1 MADQSKLIFVN
12 SGAEYEESS
21 ALDSLQYAS
30 FKTANFE
37 LTDTLLGQLAGAIQ
51 ASAGVADADKFIK
64 TDASGELD
72 QSFLNLSGLESQLDH
87 NSLTNLAVGDV
98 HTQYILVAGTRAF
111 TGDQSMG
118 GNKLTNIGVDASS
131 ITGALDATNKAYV
144 DAIAQ
149 GLRPKGDIAVA
160 TTANIDVA
168 SAPASID
175 GYTVQAGDRILV
187 KDQTDPTENG
197 IYDFNGSG
205 SALTRSEDQDNSPL
219 AEIVNGVFVPTIAN
233 GTANSGKPFF
243 ISSVGTG
250 GDGAH
255 QIGTDNITW
264 SEFTS
269 PSQLNAGSGIDISG
283 GIVSV
288 RLATAG
294 GLKFVADEIVVE
306 PADFAGQGLQDDGS
320 DNLEIDF
327 ADTATEMGNA
337 QAVSALDLSSNGANQ
352 GAKILGADPASIS
365 QSSATTIQGILEDIS
380 TALDEADPDRV
391 SATVN
396 TGQTVSAFDFVAIVG
411 NDLVEPLDITASE
424 KPLGVAE
431 AGASAGQ
438 TVQALQKGEVAVGAI
453 SGATAGTTYY
463 WDGSALVNTVPSG
476 SGSRVWKVGY
486 AKNATDL
493 FIDWELIKRNS

>member
-37 LTDTLLGQLAGAIQ
+37 LTDTLLGELVGAINSSTG
-51 ASAGVADADKFIK
+51 APDAGKFIK
-64 TDASGELD
+64 TDAGGLID
-72 QSFLNLSGLESQLDH
+72 QSFLSLSGLEGQLDH

-118 GNKLTNIGVDASS
+118 GNKLTNIGTDATS
-131 ITGALDATNKAYV
+131 ITNALDAVNKAYV

-149 GLRPKGDIAVA
+149 GLRPKGNVAVA
-160 TTANIDVA
+160 TTANITL
-168 SAPASID
+168 SGLQTID
-175 GYTVQAGDRILV
+175 TYAVQAGDRVLV
-187 KDQTDPTENG
+187 KDQTNQTENG
-197 IYDFNGSG
+197 IYVADAG
-205 SALTRSEDQDNSPL
+205 AWTRSVDQDNAPL
-219 AEIVNGVFVPTIAN
+219 AEIVNGVFVPKILN
-233 GTANSGKPFF
+233 GSVNVDKPYF

-250 GDGAH
+250 TDGVH
-255 QIGTDNITW
+255 QIGTDNIVW
-264 SEFTS
+264 EEFTS
-269 PSQLNAGSGIDISG
+269 PSQLTAGSGILISSNV
-283 GIVSV
+283 VSV
-288 RLATAG
+288 RLATG
-294 GLKFVADEIVVE
+294 GGIKFVSDELSIE
-306 PADFAGQGLQDDGS
+306 PADFAGTGLQDDGA

-327 ADTATEMGNA
+327 ADTATEMGTA
-337 QAVSALDLSSNGANQ
+337 RAVSALDLSSNGANQ

-380 TALDEADPDRV
+380 SALDNADPDRV

-396 TGQTVSAFDFVAIVG
+396 TGDTVTAFDFIAIVG
-411 NDLVEPLDITASE
+411 NDLVAPLDIATTE

-431 AGASAGQ
+431 AGGTAGQ
-438 TVQALQKGEVAVGAI
+438 TVQALQKGEVAVGAL
-453 SGATAGTTYY
+453 SGATAGQAIY

-476 SGSRVWKVGY
+476 VGNRVWRVGY
-486 AKNATDL
+486 AKNTTDL
-493 FIDWELIKRNS
+493 FIDWENIKRNS